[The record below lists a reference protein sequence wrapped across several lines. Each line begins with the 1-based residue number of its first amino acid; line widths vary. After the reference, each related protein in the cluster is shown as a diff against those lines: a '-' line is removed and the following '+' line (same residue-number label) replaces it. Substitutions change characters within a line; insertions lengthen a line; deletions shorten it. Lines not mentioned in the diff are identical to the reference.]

1 MPRIGAH
8 ALLKIETGKN
18 FMRRLLS
25 LDFVWQFA
33 GGFALGAV
41 ALFAVQPE
49 AKAFSP
55 APTAISQQ
63 D

>member
-1 MPRIGAH
+1 
-8 ALLKIETGKN
+8 
-18 FMRRLLS
+18 MRRLLS

-33 GGFALGAV
+33 GGFALGAA

-55 APTAISQQ
+55 QPVPISQQ
-63 D
+63 N